1 LVNTCVKFGDSEDDG
16 VVTLVASSVAFS
28 AFVNCSKANSK
39 SSLRA
44 RTVAADGRSVLIAQ
58 N

>member
-1 LVNTCVKFGDSEDDG
+1 
-16 VVTLVASSVAFS
+16 VASSVAFS